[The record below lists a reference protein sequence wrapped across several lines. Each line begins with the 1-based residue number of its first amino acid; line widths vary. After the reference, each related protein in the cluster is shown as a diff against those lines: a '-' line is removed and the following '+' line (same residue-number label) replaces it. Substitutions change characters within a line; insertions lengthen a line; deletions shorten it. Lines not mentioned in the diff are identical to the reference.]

1 MSDIFAM
8 TDATAD
14 AKLAAA
20 NANNV
25 DSLKDLDSP
34 LFRGTF
40 TGAFSG
46 VVRGVA
52 NLNDFLLTGTD
63 LVFPMTDEVREQQQY
78 LREHALDAWTP
89 RANEVGRVGQ
99 VLGSLGEIAAP
110 LTVGGAPVLAGT
122 TTLAGGKRLVD
133 EGVDSGTAGIA
144 AAVEGA
150 ASYAGLKVPIVG
162 KTLTQRMLAGA
173 GGNLALGSASRSAEG
188 AVLRSQ
194 GYEQQSQAFAVDAT
208 ALTTDAL
215 TGLLFGTV
223 VHATAP
229 RFNPKLNPA
238 QIDAVLTARNA
249 KSFAQGTAPGTPDNL
264 RSDVAH
270 TDTLGDAL
278 NQLAETGI
286 VDVGAKVAQHDGA
299 SFTPGPQIEASR
311 EAAANVEAGLPND
324 VPYPDPEPDLEN
336 FGTTMPP
343 RTLADSDPLLVP
355 RDTDASPERVAL
367 RDAIVA
373 RQVEGARTVEGR
385 KPVAT
390 LMGGGGA
397 SGKGT
402 ILRFLESKGLIKADG
417 AVHIDPDE
425 LKAEIPEY
433 KAIIAKGDSRAA
445 AVVHEE
451 SSALAKRVLAAAIEK
466 NADIILDRTLA
477 DPMKALAE
485 IRMLKAAGYEVQLH
499 GVTVDPVNAV
509 RRADRRAQRTMRF
522 VPPRE
527 LLKAHKGFAAGFEK
541 LAAEADHTTLY
552 DNEVPEGTAP
562 RMLASQE
569 SGKSLQVHDE
579 SGYNSFRQRSQIN
592 EQGTTARTV
601 RAGVDATLA
610 GRNPQGADLG
620 NARGDAG
627 SHEGQPGAPR
637 RPPAPGDLSR
647 QGVNPP
653 VSRLSLK
660 DALASKPE
668 AGGETLPELEALRQ
682 LAESQPDTVVYNGRD
697 EDGNPVKTTVAD
709 EFERVSAEYERD
721 IHEAGV
727 YEIAA
732 TCFLGHGA

>member
-14 AKLAAA
+14 DKLAAA

-25 DSLKDLDSP
+25 ESLKDLGSP
-34 LFRGTF
+34 LLRGIP

-46 VVRGVA
+46 LVRGVA

-63 LVFPMTDEVREQQQY
+63 LLFPMTDEVRGQQEF
-78 LREHALDAWTP
+78 LREHARDAWTP

-99 VLGSLGEIAAP
+99 VLGGLGEVAAP
-110 LTVGGAPVLAGT
+110 LVVGGAPLLAGSV
-122 TTLAGGKRLVD
+122 TLSSGKELVD
-133 EGVDSGTAGIA
+133 QGVDSGTAGTA
-144 AAVEGA
+144 AALEGA
-150 ASYAGLKVPIVG
+150 AAAAGAKLPILG
-162 KTLTQRMLAGA
+162 GTLAQRMVTGA
-173 GGNLALGSASRSAEG
+173 VGNVALGSASRAGEG
-188 AVLRSQ
+188 AILRSQ
-194 GYEQQSQAFAVDAT
+194 GYDEQAKAFGVDAT
-208 ALTTDAL
+208 SPSTDAL
-215 TGLLFGTV
+215 TGLLFGTL
-223 VHATAP
+223 VHVTAP
-229 RFNPKLNPA
+229 RFNPRLNPT

-249 KSFAQGTAPGTPDNL
+249 KSFAEGTAPGTPADL
-264 RSDVAH
+264 RSAVAH
-270 TDTLGDAL
+270 PDTLGDAL
-278 NQLAETGI
+278 DQFAATGV

-311 EAAANVEAGLPND
+311 QAAANVEAGLPKD
-324 VPYPDPEPDLEN
+324 VPYPDPVLDLEN
-336 FGTTMPP
+336 FGTTVPP
-343 RTLADSDPLLVP
+343 RTLADSDPLLVS
-355 RDTDASPERVAL
+355 RDTDMSPERVAL

-373 RQVEGARTVEGR
+373 RQVDGAKTVEGR

-402 ILRFLESKGLIKADG
+402 ILRFLESKGLIKSDG

-451 SSALAKRVLAAAIEK
+451 SSALAKRVLAAAIHK

-552 DNEVPEGTAP
+552 DNEVPEGSAP

-569 SGKSLQVHDE
+569 SGKSLKIHDE

-592 EQGTTARTV
+592 EQGTTARAV

-620 NARGDAG
+620 NSRRDARGN
-627 SHEGQPGAPR
+627 EGQPGAPR
-637 RPPAPGDLSR
+637 GSPAPGDLPG

-660 DALASKPE
+660 DALAAKPE
-668 AGGETLPELEALRQ
+668 AGGETLPELDALQQ
-682 LAESQPDTVVYNGRD
+682 LADSQPDAVIYSGVD
-697 EDGNPVKTTVAD
+697 ADGNPVKTTVAEAAD
-709 EFERVSAEYERD
+709 QIRADYERD
-721 IHEAGV
+721 VHEAGV
-727 YEIAA
+727 YEVAA